1 MESRFFIFL
10 LTQHCVRNLLL
21 AAFLLSTPIFGFAA
35 EADDLLHEDKPMIEP
50 EVEVNEIS
58 EAKIDNEDFEIGVFS
73 GLYSTEDFG
82 TNGVYGARFAYHIT
96 EDFFIEFTGGE
107 TKTRKS
113 SYEEYFYVSL
123 LPNDERTLKYYDV
136 SFGYNFLPGE
146 AFISSGWAFY
156 TDFYATAGVGATEF
170 GGDTLFTVVGGVGFR
185 FVATDWMAFHVD
197 MRGHTFQ
204 TDVIKENQRTKNLEF
219 TGSVTFFF

>member
-1 MESRFFIFL
+1 
-10 LTQHCVRNLLL
+10 LL
-21 AAFLLSTPIFGFAA
+21 AAFLLFIPAFGFAA
-35 EADDLLHEDKPMIEP
+35 EADDLLHEDKPVIEP

-58 EAKIDNEDFEIGVFS
+58 EAKIDNEDFEIGAYS

-82 TNGVYGARFAYHIT
+82 TNAVFGARFAYHIT
-96 EDFFIEFTGGE
+96 EDFFIEFTGGQ

-113 SYEEYFYVSL
+113 NYEEYFYVSL
-123 LPNDERTLKYYDV
+123 LPDNERTLKYYDV

-170 GGDTLFTVVGGVGFR
+170 AGDTLFTAVGGVGFR

-197 MRGHTFQ
+197 MRAHTFK
-204 TDVIKENQRTKNLEF
+204 TDVIKQNQFTKNLEF
-219 TGSVTFFF
+219 TGSLTFFF